1 MQETLRFVLSNNH
14 QGCLWLPSGR
24 RRPPQFSS
32 DATINGCGVGVGHE
46 YLGYNRQYLAAF
58 IPNLNVF
65 TVNLHFAN
73 MAKWGKYSGAHAPGC
88 HSPSPCLPRTVTNPQ
103 IEWLRF
109 QLRPRLGMFRLGMFS
124 PRQLGPQFEYRR
136 SHQANFVGVSSQLG
150 LEKTIVQLQI
160 L

>member
-46 YLGYNRQYLAAF
+46 YLGFNRQYLAAL

-65 TVNLHFAN
+65 TANLHFANMANFAN

-88 HSPSPCLPRTVTNPQ
+88 IDPAKLHNYNYYMAKKS
-103 IEWLRF
+103 
-109 QLRPRLGMFRLGMFS
+109 
-124 PRQLGPQFEYRR
+124 
-136 SHQANFVGVSSQLG
+136 
-150 LEKTIVQLQI
+150 
-160 L
+160 

>member
-46 YLGYNRQYLAAF
+46 YLGFNRQYLAAL

-73 MAKWGKYSGAHAPGC
+73 MAKWGKYSGAHAPGW
-88 HSPSPCLPRTVTNPQ
+88 RVT
-103 IEWLRF
+103 
-109 QLRPRLGMFRLGMFS
+109 
-124 PRQLGPQFEYRR
+124 
-136 SHQANFVGVSSQLG
+136 A
-150 LEKTIVQLQI
+150 
-160 L
+160 